1 MYYNESSIVESICK
15 PEYLISR
22 VRTVIDNEKRLK
34 AGKNGRQSGR
44 VNKSKGRRIWIIALL
59 LIIVVTGFVL
69 SGWMRTTSS
78 ADIGSTSGTFT
89 VRKDDLIITVTE
101 SGNIQA
107 KESTD
112 IMCEV
117 EGRGVEIASI
127 VPEGTV
133 ITPQD
138 VKKGKILCQLN
149 SAELQDTY
157 NREQIKFSSDKA
169 AYTEA
174 QEAYTIQ
181 KKQNESDIAAAEL
194 AVEFGLM
201 DLQNYL
207 GASAAQHLIGQLTK
221 DPNAPIQTEALLG
234 LLDDPNSLGGEAS
247 QMLKR
252 YQNDILLAE
261 GQLEKATDVL
271 TGTQKLHDANY
282 ASDLDLKS
290 AELDVNRYRILYE
303 SSSEALRLYKLY
315 SFPKQTKQLVSDY
328 HEAQRELER
337 TIAQTRSQL
346 AQAGAKLE
354 STEASF
360 NLQKDHVAKLERQIA
375 ACTIRAPSPGIIVYG
390 SSADWHQRR
399 EDPIEVGDMVRRGQ
413 KIFTIPNSNVM
424 SVELRVHESSVN
436 KVMPG
441 QDVTVTVEAYPDME
455 FHGEV
460 VKVAPLPDP
469 QHGWFDTG
477 VKVYTTHVIIDG
489 SHDILKP
496 GMSAK
501 IEILVER
508 LNNVKIVPVHVV
520 ANRAGRKF
528 CYIAADLGPQ
538 ERQVQ
543 TGAFNDNFVEIVSG
557 LQVGEKVLLSPPRPA
572 EQQNTYESKQP
583 QDSSPQENQP
593 QDGDEKKS
601 ESLEEPESEMGASAT

>member
-1 MYYNESSIVESICK
+1 
-15 PEYLISR
+15 
-22 VRTVIDNEKRLK
+22 
-34 AGKNGRQSGR
+34 
-44 VNKSKGRRIWIIALL
+44 LL
-59 LIIVVTGFVL
+59 VIIVVTAFVL

-78 ADIGSTSGTFT
+78 ADTGFTGGTFT
-89 VRKDDLIITVTE
+89 VRQDDLIITVTE

-127 VPEGTV
+127 IPEGTV
-133 ITPQD
+133 ITPED
-138 VKKGKILCQLN
+138 VKKGMILCQLN
-149 SAELQDTY
+149 EAELQDTY
-157 NREQIKFSSDKA
+157 NREQIDFSAAKA

-174 QEAYTIQ
+174 QEAYIIQ
-181 KKQNESDIAAAEL
+181 KKQNESDIATAEL
-194 AVEFGLM
+194 AVEFGMM

-207 GASAAQHLIGQLTK
+207 GESAAQHLIEQLTK
-221 DPNAPIQTEALLG
+221 DPNAPVETDVLFG

-247 QMLKR
+247 QMLKQ

-290 AELDVNRYRILYE
+290 AQLDVRRFRIQHE

-328 HEAQRELER
+328 HEARRELER

-346 AQAGAKLE
+346 AQALAKLE
-354 STEASF
+354 SSEASF

-375 ACTIRAPSPGIIVYG
+375 ACVIRAPSPGIIVYG
-390 SSADWHQRR
+390 SSADWYQRR

-436 KVMPG
+436 KVLPG
-441 QDVTVTVEAYPDME
+441 QDVTITVEAYPDQE

-460 VKVAPLPDP
+460 VKIAPLPDP
-469 QHGWFDTG
+469 QHGWLDPG
-477 VKVYTTHVIIDG
+477 VKVYTTEVMIEG
-489 SHDILKP
+489 SHDILRP

-501 IEILVER
+501 VEILIEQ
-508 LNNVKIVPVHVV
+508 LKDVKIVPVHVV
-520 ANRAGRKF
+520 ANRTGKKF
-528 CYIAADLGPQ
+528 CYVATDSGPQ
-538 ERQVQ
+538 EREVQ
-543 TGAFNDNFVEIVSG
+543 TGAFNDTFVEIVSG
-557 LQVGEKVLLSPPRPA
+557 LQVGEKVLLSPPRPV
-572 EQQNTYESKQP
+572 EQKNAYESKQP
-583 QDSSPQENQP
+583 QQSSPQEKQT
-593 QDGDEKKS
+593 QDGVEKDS
-601 ESLEEPESEMGASAT
+601 ESPEEPASNTDVSTTT

>member
-1 MYYNESSIVESICK
+1 MTDHENRQTG
-15 PEYLISR
+15 SR
-22 VRTVIDNEKRLK
+22 NGWQGSGVTKKKGKRL
-34 AGKNGRQSGR
+34 
-44 VNKSKGRRIWIIALL
+44 WIIALL
-59 LIIVVTGFVL
+59 FIIVVTALVL
-69 SGWMRTTSS
+69 TGWMRAPSS
-78 ADIGSTSGTFT
+78 ADTGNTGGTFT
-89 VRKDDLIITVTE
+89 VREDDLIITVTE

-107 KESTD
+107 RESTD

-133 ITPQD
+133 ITLED
-138 VKKGKILCQLN
+138 VKNGKILCELN
-149 SAELQDTY
+149 AAELQDRY
-157 NREQIKFSSDKA
+157 NREQIDFSIAKA
-169 AYTEA
+169 SHTEA
-174 QEAYTIQ
+174 QEAHLIQ

-207 GASAAQHLIGQLTK
+207 GGSAAQQLIEQVRR
-221 DPNAPIQTEALLG
+221 DPNAQIETAVLLE

-247 QMLKR
+247 QMLKQ

-261 GQLEKATDVL
+261 GLHEKATDVL
-271 TGTQKLHDANY
+271 AGTQKLYDANY

-290 AELDVNRYRILYE
+290 AKLDVDRFRIQKE
-303 SSSEALRLYKLY
+303 STSEALRLYKLY

-346 AQAGAKLE
+346 AQALAKLE
-354 STEASF
+354 SSEASF
-360 NLQKDHVAKLERQIA
+360 NLQKSHVAKLERQIA
-375 ACTIRAPSPGIIVYG
+375 ACVIRAPSPGIIVYG
-390 SSADWHQRR
+390 SSADWYQRR
-399 EDPIEVGDMVRRGQ
+399 DDPIEVGDMVRRGQ

-436 KVMPG
+436 KVLPG
-441 QDVTVTVEAYPDME
+441 QDVTITVEAYPDLE

-469 QHGWFDTG
+469 QHGWLDPG
-477 VKVYTTHVIIDG
+477 VKLYTTQVKIDG
-489 SHDILKP
+489 KHDILRP

-501 IEILVER
+501 VEILVEQLR
-508 LNNVKIVPVHVV
+508 NVKIVPVHVV
-520 ANRAGRKF
+520 ANRAGKKI
-528 CYIAADLGPQ
+528 CYVATDSGPQ

-543 TGAFNDNFVEIVSG
+543 TGAFNDTFVEIVSG
-557 LQVGEKVLLSPPRPA
+557 LQVGEKVLLSPPRPVERKNA
-572 EQQNTYESKQP
+572 YEPKQPSPDEKQP
-583 QDSSPQENQP
+583 QDSV
-593 QDGDEKKS
+593 EKDDK
-601 ESLEEPESEMGASAT
+601 SLEEPKSDTGVSTT